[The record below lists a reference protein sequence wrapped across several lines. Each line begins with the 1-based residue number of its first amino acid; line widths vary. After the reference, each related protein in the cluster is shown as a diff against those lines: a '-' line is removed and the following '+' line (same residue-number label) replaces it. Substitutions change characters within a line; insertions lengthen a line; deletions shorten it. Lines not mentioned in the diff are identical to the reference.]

1 MKTNLIISLIIILMT
16 NPFIKIFSK
25 NSDEVIIEKKFQ
37 NWINNVN
44 KESVNDSIVG
54 FNFGLFD
61 SEKGYVMYLIG
72 SELFDKDNEDWATE
86 INFEPSKKYFNFGK
100 SFSKNK
106 TWKEILDYSVKII
119 TGYIESEKFKSSI
132 FFNAVGITT
141 GFDDGNLIIIYSK
154 D

>member
-1 MKTNLIISLIIILMT
+1 MT

-37 NWINNVN
+37 NWIKNVN

-72 SELFDKDNEDWATE
+72 SESFDKDDEDWATE
-86 INFEPSKKYFNFGK
+86 IDFEPSKKYFNFGK

>member
-1 MKTNLIISLIIILMT
+1 MKTKLIISLIFIVMI

-37 NWINNVN
+37 NWIKSIN
-44 KESVNDSIVG
+44 KESVNHSIVG

-61 SEKGYVMYLIG
+61 SDKGYVMYLIG
-72 SELFDKDNEDWATE
+72 SESFDKDNEDWATE
-86 INFEPSKKYFNFGK
+86 IDFEPSKKYFNFGK

-119 TGYIESEKFKSSI
+119 TGYIESEKFKGSI
-132 FFNAVGITT
+132 FSNAVGITT
-141 GFDDGNLIIIYSK
+141 GFDDGNLVIIYCK